1 MSRFA
6 NLLAQWERAEDTAF
20 DAECRV
26 EQAVDEYCN
35 AQGPAP
41 DPAEVARTRRLRFVA
56 SHRLRWILHQVRRA
70 QAGARLI

>member
-1 MSRFA
+1 MVPLAS
-6 NLLAQWERAEDTAF
+6 LVAQWECAEDSAF

-26 EQAVDEYCN
+26 EQALDEYCS

-41 DPAEVARTRRLRFVA
+41 DPADVARTRRLRFIA
-56 SHRLRWILHQVRRA
+56 GHRLRWLLYQIRQG